1 MLRSQCGCRSSS
13 QFPFT
18 GGLIDLSRNIFDDE
32 IINDDLIQLIYVAYI
47 GNGRMR

>member
-1 MLRSQCGCRSSS
+1 M
-13 QFPFT
+13 
-18 GGLIDLSRNIFDDE
+18 DLSRNIFDDE